1 MKIKFWNISF
11 VLIGIALISFM
22 IAKITRTV
30 QFANK
35 NVTSLP
41 LFDSILFVIL
51 KYLLVAILLSIVY
64 WCGKRLFIR
73 WKIEFC
79 DLDQLLT
86 LSKLRIDKSKIA
98 PKWSRYIFVH
108 YFILEVLHHAF
119 QKTCATILWGFEQPH
134 TLPTIPSAPIS
145 YFGMAMRS
153 RWLTAPRWRFPTR
166 RKTGRSRRCF
176 ISYIFSP
183 VEKVNKSRYPSR
195 GFKRDS
201 NN

>member
-64 WCGKRLFIR
+64 WGGKRLFIR
-73 WKIEFC
+73 
-79 DLDQLLT
+79 
-86 LSKLRIDKSKIA
+86 
-98 PKWSRYIFVH
+98 
-108 YFILEVLHHAF
+108 
-119 QKTCATILWGFEQPH
+119 
-134 TLPTIPSAPIS
+134 
-145 YFGMAMRS
+145 
-153 RWLTAPRWRFPTR
+153 
-166 RKTGRSRRCF
+166 
-176 ISYIFSP
+176 
-183 VEKVNKSRYPSR
+183 
-195 GFKRDS
+195 
-201 NN
+201 